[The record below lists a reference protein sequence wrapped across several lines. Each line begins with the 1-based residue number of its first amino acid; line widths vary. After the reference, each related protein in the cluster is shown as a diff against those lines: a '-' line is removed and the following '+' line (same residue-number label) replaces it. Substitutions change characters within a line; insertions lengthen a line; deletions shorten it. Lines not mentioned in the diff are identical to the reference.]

1 MNKQDLRL
9 LKAVVASE
17 KNSKEEAGI
26 RVSPEDMQVAKR
38 LHCDGYIVL
47 MGPNSDGV
55 VAAFATDEGKQ
66 LLTDLRKERANSI
79 QKWITASAAV
89 VAALAAVV
97 GVVLQVVPH

>member
-1 MNKQDLRL
+1 M
-9 LKAVVASE
+9 KAVVASE

-26 RVSPEDMQVAKR
+26 RVSPEDMQAAKNMHSR
-38 LHCDGYIVL
+38 GYIML
-47 MGPNSDGV
+47 FGPNSDGV

-66 LLTDLRKERANSI
+66 LLTDLRKERANNI